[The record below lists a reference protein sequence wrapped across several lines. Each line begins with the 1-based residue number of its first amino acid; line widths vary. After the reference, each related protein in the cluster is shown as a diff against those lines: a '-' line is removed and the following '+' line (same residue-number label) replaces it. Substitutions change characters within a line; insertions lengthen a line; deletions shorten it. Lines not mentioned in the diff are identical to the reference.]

1 MDINEAKNKI
11 DLIKSNI
18 SKVIVGKED
27 LIDKILVCLIADGH
41 VLLEDLP
48 GTGKTMLAKTL
59 SVSVDSKF
67 SRIQFTPDLLPADIV
82 GLNIYD
88 KAKESFKY
96 VKGPIVTNIL
106 LADEINRATPR
117 TQSALLEAMQERQFT
132 VDGETRKLED
142 VFFVIATQKMRHA
155 QKSPTPRKQIG
166 RVTYPTF
173 PNKSHTGRHTAKQGR
188 KAKSLFIVPT
198 NRLLNKKK
206 PRTIIFMMDIISPH
220 IS

>member
-1 MDINEAKNKI
+1 ME
-11 DLIKSNI
+11 KS
-18 SKVIVGKED
+18 
-27 LIDKILVCLIADGH
+27 
-41 VLLEDLP
+41 
-48 GTGKTMLAKTL
+48 
-59 SVSVDSKF
+59 
-67 SRIQFTPDLLPADIV
+67 
-82 GLNIYD
+82 
-88 KAKESFKY
+88 
-96 VKGPIVTNIL
+96 
-106 LADEINRATPR
+106 RA
-117 TQSALLEAMQERQFT
+117 FW
-132 VDGETRKLED
+132 